1 MWIVIEPFLFGLIG
15 TLVDLSQLDP
25 NFLLNGIYIL
35 CISLVLRAIGSYVSV
50 MSTEMGHNE
59 RMFMMVAGVPKA
71 TVQAA
76 LSSELFELASA
87 LDMKQEMEWGKQ
99 VITLI
104 IFFILIT
111 APVGAILISVLGPS
125 LLPVGEA

>member
-35 CISLVLRAIGSYVSV
+35 VISLVLRAIGSYVSV

>member
-1 MWIVIEPFLFGLIG
+1 M
-15 TLVDLSQLDP
+15 T
-25 NFLLNGIYIL
+25 
-35 CISLVLRAIGSYVSV
+35 
-50 MSTEMGHNE
+50 TEMDHNE

-87 LDMKQEMEWGKQ
+87 MNMEREMEWGKQ

-111 APVGAILISVLGPS
+111 APLGAILISVLGPM
-125 LLPVGEA
+125 LLPAGSA

>member
-1 MWIVIEPFLFGLIG
+1 ME
-15 TLVDLSQLDP
+15 
-25 NFLLNGIYIL
+25 
-35 CISLVLRAIGSYVSV
+35 
-50 MSTEMGHNE
+50 HNE
-59 RMFMMVAGVPKA
+59 RMFMMVAGIPKA

-76 LSSELFELASA
+76 LSSELFELASS
-87 LDMKQEMEWGKQ
+87 MNMEKETEWGKQ

-111 APVGAILISVLGPS
+111 APVGAILISVLGPL

>member
-1 MWIVIEPFLFGLIG
+1 
-15 TLVDLSQLDP
+15 
-25 NFLLNGIYIL
+25 
-35 CISLVLRAIGSYVSV
+35 VSV
-50 MSTEMGHNE
+50 MSTEMEHNE

-87 LDMKQEMEWGKQ
+87 MNMEKEMKWGQE

-111 APVGAILISVLGPS
+111 APIGAILISVLGPM
-125 LLPVGEA
+125 LLPVGDA

>member
-1 MWIVIEPFLFGLIG
+1 M
-15 TLVDLSQLDP
+15 T
-25 NFLLNGIYIL
+25 
-35 CISLVLRAIGSYVSV
+35 
-50 MSTEMGHNE
+50 TEMDHNE

-76 LSSELFELASA
+76 LSSELFELASS
-87 LDMKQEMEWGKQ
+87 MNMEREMEWGKQ

-111 APVGAILISVLGPS
+111 APMGAILISVLGPM
-125 LLPVGEA
+125 LLPAGSA